1 MFQAKAPALQ
11 RGRRCPGRHPS
22 DVLQVL
28 SPPLCSIEDPHPL
41 LLSSLWLWSI
51 LRGLSC
57 LEGSTGGDCLDHGH
71 SGGGLNLEKLGAG
84 TDLQYGTGRG
94 EADVTLG
101 RDSVRRPLCPA
112 RPSPRRLGGAG
123 ALPQVV
129 HVQSCP
135 FPTPP
140 PLGFSQ
146 EPTVLPS
153 CLHVSPA
160 VPGSHR
166 LALHLL
172 SRPRDRTLQSPHGVC
187 AGGQTPAPS
196 LTDQL

>member
-1 MFQAKAPALQ
+1 M
-11 RGRRCPGRHPS
+11 
-22 DVLQVL
+22 L
-28 SPPLCSIEDPHPL
+28 SQPLCSIEDPHPL

-57 LEGSTGGDCLDHGH
+57 LEGSTGGACLDHGH
-71 SGGGLNLEKLGAG
+71 SGGCLNLEKLGSG

-94 EADVTLG
+94 EDDVTLG

-112 RPSPRRLGGAG
+112 RPSPRRSGGAG

-129 HVQSCP
+129 HVKSCP
-135 FPTPP
+135 LPTPP

-146 EPTVLPS
+146 EPTLLPS
-153 CLHVSPA
+153 CLRVSPA

-172 SRPRDRTLQSPHGVC
+172 SRPRDRTLRSPHGACV
-187 AGGQTPAPS
+187 GGQTPAPS

>member
-153 CLHVSPA
+153 CLPA
-160 VPGSHR
+160 SMSALQSRGPTDWLFTSCPGPGTGLCRAPMVCVRGDRHQ
-166 LALHLL
+166 LHL
-172 SRPRDRTLQSPHGVC
+172 
-187 AGGQTPAPS
+187 
-196 LTDQL
+196 